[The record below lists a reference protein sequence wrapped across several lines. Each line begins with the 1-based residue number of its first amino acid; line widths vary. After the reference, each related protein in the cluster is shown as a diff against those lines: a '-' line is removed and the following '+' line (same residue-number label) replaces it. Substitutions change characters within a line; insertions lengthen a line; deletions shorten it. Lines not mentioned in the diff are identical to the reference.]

1 MREFSIRNAGIKE
14 SKQIIRLNAC
24 IFNTN
29 GLVFSA
35 RICRKYERTGQKI
48 RNHLFRQRMR
58 MQNDCLLVQDGYG
71 LKNFNHPENRFKNG
85 YERNLATPLADTS
98 IPASVFSEGVKD
110 FTYETQ
116 AGGTNIEKKIRM
128 FLQRMETERDDCF
141 LSSGSPTRFLRVL
154 CCQRPLF
161 FLKHQIYDK
170 KHERDEIF

>member
-71 LKNFNHPENRFKNG
+71 LKNFNHPESRFKNG
-85 YERNLATPLADTS
+85 YERNLATSFCRYVHTG
-98 IPASVFSEGVKD
+98 ICFFRGSERFYIRD
-110 FTYETQ
+110 
-116 AGGTNIEKKIRM
+116 AGGRYKYRKENPDVFATNGNGTRRL
-128 FLQRMETERDDCF
+128 FLIKRIPNKVFTDF
-141 LSSGSPTRFLRVL
+141 VLSEAS
-154 CCQRPLF
+154 F
-161 FLKHQIYDK
+161 FLETPDL
-170 KHERDEIF
+170 